1 MVFKGVGNRRQ
12 MGMTY
17 QMKEAL
23 QGGIWCGRLYEYG
36 PCYDHKIQKIHIIK
50 EKEYEQ
56 RRYCNTLKFWDI

>member
-56 RRYCNTLKFWDI
+56 